1 MPIFDSNLS
10 FPCQQ
15 HLLECCHRRT
25 IHYVLKPAF
34 SVMSVHVAR
43 PHYCDRFHDRLHFA
57 DHTDQDVSRC
67 YSAMDGRHTL
77 QSRRPQT
84 ASDREV
90 ELQMIINMSTQQRD
104 QTAEGRAEFCLVMSA
119 CCLSLTRSL
128 TLHLQVSHKQM
139 TQLILFSLLHQ
150 KQPARAI
157 YDFKAQSAK

>member
-1 MPIFDSNLS
+1 M
-10 FPCQQ
+10 
-15 HLLECCHRRT
+15 T
-25 IHYVLKPAF
+25 V
-34 SVMSVHVAR
+34 
-43 PHYCDRFHDRLHFA
+43 LHFA

-84 ASDREV
+84 APDREV
-90 ELQMIINMSTQQRD
+90 ELRVIRNKQIRAHTD
-104 QTAEGRAEFCLVMSA
+104 DGRAEFCLVAFA
-119 CCLSLTRSL
+119 CPPSLTRSL
-128 TLHLQVSHKQM
+128 ALHLQVSHKQM